1 LARIYS
7 VEQFRQVVRIG
18 RLLGESVIVNFVHI
32 FLLAGSVISVDGSF
46 LVIFIS
52 ILLLVFILNRTL
64 FAPINQVLDE
74 RERLGAGRLGE
85 AKRLLAQYEERLKN
99 YEAQLSAARADSY
112 QALEAQRKEAQVA
125 REGLLAQVKQETAAQ
140 IAAAKNDLA
149 KQTAAAEKN
158 LETEARAM
166 ASLITS
172 QLIKR

>member
-1 LARIYS
+1 MD
-7 VEQFRQVVRIG
+7 
-18 RLLGESVIVNFVHI
+18 FVHI

-85 AKRLLAQYEERLKN
+85 AKRLLTQYEERLKG
-99 YEAQLSAARADSY
+99 YESQLSAARGEAY
-112 QALEAQRKEAQVA
+112 QTLEAQRKEAQAA
-125 REGLLAQVKQETAAQ
+125 RQELLAQVKQETANQ
-140 IAAAKNDLA
+140 IAAAKDDIT
-149 KQTAAAEKN
+149 KQSTAAQQN

-172 QLIKR
+172 QLLKR

>member
-1 LARIYS
+1 LYSYQLGGSVLFFFSEPARR
-7 VEQFRQVVRIG
+7 F
-18 RLLGESVIVNFVHI
+18 VIVDFVHT

-85 AKRLLAQYEERLKN
+85 AKRLLATYEERLKN
-99 YEAQLSAARADSY
+99 YEAQLGAARAEAY
-112 QALEAQRKEAQVA
+112 QSLEAHRKEAQTA
-125 REGLLAQVKQETAAQ
+125 RAELLAQVKQDTAAQ
-140 IAAAKNDLA
+140 IAAAKADLA
-149 KQTAAAEKN
+149 KQAAAAEKN
-158 LETEARAM
+158 LEIEARGM

-172 QLIKR
+172 QLLKR